1 MPGFSEPAPPTQPF
15 SRATYFSTLYQN
27 NPQTIALVQANRCMC
42 FTYNNPT
49 NYFYKPHSD
58 LGRVGTTSAAYKA
71 QRKRI

>member
-1 MPGFSEPAPPTQPF
+1 MPNFNETTSRPF
-15 SRATYFSTLYQN
+15 SRAIFFSTLNQN
-27 NPQTIALVQANRCMC
+27 SPERIAGIKANKGMC

-58 LGRVGTTSAAYKA
+58 LGRVGTISSAYQA

>member
-15 SRATYFSTLYQN
+15 SRATYFSSLHQN
-27 NPQTIALVQANRCMC
+27 LPGTIALVKANKCMC

-58 LGRVGTTSAAYKA
+58 LGRVGTSSSAYQA

>member
-1 MPGFSEPAPPTQPF
+1 MNVQPISHPF
-15 SRATYFSTLYQN
+15 SRATYFSSMNQN
-27 NPQTIALVQANRCMC
+27 LPQTIAAIKANKCMC

-58 LGRVGTTSAAYKA
+58 LGRVGTTSNAYRA